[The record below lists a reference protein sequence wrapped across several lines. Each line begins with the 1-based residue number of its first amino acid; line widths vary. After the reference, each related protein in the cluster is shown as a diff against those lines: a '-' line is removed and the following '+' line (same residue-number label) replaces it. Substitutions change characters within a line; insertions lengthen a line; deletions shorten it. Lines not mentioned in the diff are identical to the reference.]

1 MKKIK
6 RNDEVIVIAGRSKGH
21 KGKVLRVLEND
32 RVIVAGANMVKK
44 HIKPNPM
51 TGQQGGIEEREAPL
65 QVSNVAIYNADSDKA
80 DRVGFVVEDGKKY
93 RVFKS
98 SGARI
103 EA

>member
-6 RNDEVIVIAGRSKGH
+6 CNDEVIVIAGRSKGH
-21 KGKVLRVLEND
+21 KGRVLRVLEND

-44 HIKPNPM
+44 HTKPNPM
-51 TGQQGGIEEREAPL
+51 TGQQGGIVEREAPL
-65 QVSNVAIYNADSDKA
+65 QVSNVAIFNADTDKA